1 MIKRSFLK
9 NTKFPF
15 IGIGPMS
22 KNCVDAS
29 IELSNKYNLSLM
41 LIASRRQIESIELG
55 RGYVNNWS
63 TEEFSS
69 YVKKKDKK
77 KKIILCRDHGGP
89 WQNDKDKKQKISLKR
104 AMLSAKKSFKTDI
117 DNNFKIIH
125 IDVSEDPKN
134 LISDNEKIN
143 RIFELY
149 EYCITYAKK
158 RKKEIFIEINFGK
171 EDGGIDSPLKL
182 KRNFKKIEVF
192 CEENNFPIPTF
203 LVIRNGN
210 HVLETQNVGQ
220 FEEIFKKNSRI
231 KKSKIINCINL
242 CNDFKIMSKI
252 HNADYIT
259 DNSIKLHK
267 KIGVHGLNIA
277 PEFGVVETISFLKIL
292 DDNKLIQYKKQFVS
306 LAYDSKKWK
315 KWMIKN
321 SDTKKLDKAI
331 IAGHYIF
338 STPEFIEIKK
348 NCEKIIGKKIAPILK
363 NEIKKS
369 ILRYIQLLQLT

>member
-171 EDGGIDSPLKL
+171 EDGGIDSQLKL
-182 KRNFKKIEVF
+182 
-192 CEENNFPIPTF
+192 
-203 LVIRNGN
+203 
-210 HVLETQNVGQ
+210 
-220 FEEIFKKNSRI
+220 
-231 KKSKIINCINL
+231 
-242 CNDFKIMSKI
+242 
-252 HNADYIT
+252 
-259 DNSIKLHK
+259 
-267 KIGVHGLNIA
+267 
-277 PEFGVVETISFLKIL
+277 
-292 DDNKLIQYKKQFVS
+292 
-306 LAYDSKKWK
+306 
-315 KWMIKN
+315 
-321 SDTKKLDKAI
+321 
-331 IAGHYIF
+331 
-338 STPEFIEIKK
+338 
-348 NCEKIIGKKIAPILK
+348 
-363 NEIKKS
+363 
-369 ILRYIQLLQLT
+369 

>member
-1 MIKRSFLK
+1 MITKSFLK
-9 NTKFPF
+9 NPKLPL

-41 LIASRRQIESIELG
+41 LIASRRQVESIELG

-69 YVKKKDKK
+69 YVRKKDKK

-117 DNNFKIIH
+117 DNNFKILH
-125 IDVSEDPKN
+125 IDVSEDPRN
-134 LISDNEKIN
+134 SISDNEKLN

-149 EYCITYAKK
+149 EYCIVYAKK

-182 KRNFKKIEVF
+182 KKNLKKIQTF
-192 CEENNFPIPTF
+192 CEENTFPTPTF

-220 FEEIFKKNSRI
+220 FEKIFKKNSKI
-231 KKSKIINCINL
+231 KQSKIINCINL
-242 CNDFKIMSKI
+242 CNTFKIMSKI

-259 DNSIKLHK
+259 NHSIKLHK
-267 KIGVHGLNIA
+267 KIGVHGMNFA
-277 PEFGVVETISFLKIL
+277 PEFGVAETIAFLKIL
-292 DDNKLIQYKKQFVS
+292 DDNKLDQYKKQFIS

-321 SDTKKLDKAI
+321 SNTKKFDKAI
-331 IAGHYIF
+331 ISGHYIF

-348 NCEKIIGKKIAPILK
+348 NCENIIGKKIDPILK

-369 ILRYIQLLQLT
+369 ILRYLQLLQLL